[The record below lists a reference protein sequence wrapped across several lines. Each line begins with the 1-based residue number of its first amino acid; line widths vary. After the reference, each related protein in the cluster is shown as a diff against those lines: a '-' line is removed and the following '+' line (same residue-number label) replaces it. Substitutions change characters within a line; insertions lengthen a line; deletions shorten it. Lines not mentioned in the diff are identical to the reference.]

1 MSTLIICFNVRF
13 NFLSQYFQA
22 VHLPAHAVYVE
33 VVRLLTSSQC
43 TVAIQ
48 ASPRKPLVI
57 GAACMSHKWSGTRD
71 LKPSFSVLT
80 TTEL

>member
-1 MSTLIICFNVRF
+1 MCDLIICFNVRF
-13 NFLSQYFQA
+13 KFVSQYFHA

-48 ASPRKPLVI
+48 ANTRKPLVI
-57 GAACMSHKWSGTRD
+57 GATCMSQLGQGHD
-71 LKPSFSVLT
+71 LKPSFSFLT
-80 TTEL
+80 ATEL